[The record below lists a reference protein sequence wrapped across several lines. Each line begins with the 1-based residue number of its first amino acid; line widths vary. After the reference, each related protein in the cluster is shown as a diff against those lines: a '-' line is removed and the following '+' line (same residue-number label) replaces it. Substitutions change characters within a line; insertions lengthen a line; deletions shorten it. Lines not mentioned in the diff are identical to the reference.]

1 MKKLLTLSLA
11 LVLALSL
18 ILCADA
24 EEQWADYTCAEQQFS
39 TKIPVSGTAGYND
52 QQKGLVIYTD
62 VPGYI
67 PYVTISRRPM
77 DKKFSN
83 PVNYLNNV
91 YREYMENTY
100 GDRYLGMYGTAKKRD
115 IGGKQLISAEYRFKV
130 GDYTVV
136 HLQLIEV
143 RDAGDVEY
151 TVKYIDGKGDVT
163 LAVLDE
169 TVRNYRETDAA
180 PQAAQKEE
188 KAVLR
193 PADVSGMEPDTENG
207 IYYARI
213 TDTDRIE
220 DGGFFTAE
228 LYVLDTYPLE
238 QVNALQEGDKV
249 EVNGTVWT
257 VASLQPEQDGACE
270 LRVREELDGYIAF
283 TKDSETTY
291 TVRMN
296 DWAPSTMISSV
307 KIMLPLCNDFSFF
320 WMGADDDAQVY
331 DADAFIKLLR
341 DGSTAQLLT
350 QYNTM
355 IRFSNGLMDQIG
367 HMDYPTGP
375 EEEPIE
381 PDDAEEPLPDDS
393 GIVSDVPV
401 FLTPSV
407 FAEYFNAMMTALAD
421 KYAEALGEEG
431 VRIVKEDYTI
441 TQQDPQGV
449 FVYLGNNDWTVE
461 AGFLFENEADYLV
474 NAPALTLN
482 FNIRNTVPDG
492 AVFLTKSVL
501 TSLIAYHF
509 QGAVTYNDLADWFD
523 NVNDPSDTFTLPGY
537 TLSFLQSQD
546 YTQYAMTLPAEKNP
560 YLNGTIP
567 VAAE

>member
-1 MKKLLTLSLA
+1 MKKLLALTLALILVLSLA
-11 LVLALSL
+11 L
-18 ILCADA
+18 CAEA
-24 EEQWADYTCAEQQFS
+24 EEQWAVYTCTEQQFS
-39 TKIPVSGTAGYND
+39 TKIPVNGTAGYND

-62 VPGYI
+62 VAGYI
-67 PYVTISRRPM
+67 PYVTVSRRPM
-77 DKKFSN
+77 DRKFSN

-100 GDRYLGMYGTAKKRD
+100 ADRYLGMIGTAKTRE
-115 IGGKQLISAEYRFKV
+115 IGGRQLISAEYRFSV
-130 GDYTVV
+130 SGYTVV
-136 HLQLIEV
+136 QLQLMDV

-151 TVKYIDGKGDVT
+151 TVKYIDGKGDAT
-163 LAVLDE
+163 LAALNE
-169 TVRNYRETDAA
+169 AVRYYQETDVA
-180 PQAAQKEE
+180 PQNE

-193 PADVSGMEPDTENG
+193 PVDVSGMKADTENG
-207 IYYARI
+207 IYYTRI

-238 QVNALQEGDKV
+238 QVDALQDGDKV

-257 VASLQPEQDGACE
+257 VASLQPEQDGARE

-283 TKDSETTY
+283 RKDSDTTY

-296 DWAPSTMISSV
+296 DWAPSTMIASE
-307 KIMLPLCNDFSFF
+307 KIMLPLCNDFSVF
-320 WMGADDDAQVY
+320 WLGSDDDAQVY

-367 HMDYPTGP
+367 HMDYPAGP
-375 EEEPIE
+375 EKE
-381 PDDAEEPLPDDS
+381 PDTAEEPLPGD
-393 GIVSDVPV
+393 IETASDVPA

-407 FAEYFNAMMTALAD
+407 FASYFNSMMTALAD

-431 VRIVKEDYTI
+431 VAIVKEDYTI
-441 TQQDPQGV
+441 TKQDPQGV
-449 FVYLGNNDWTVE
+449 FVYLGNNEWTIE
-461 AGFLFENEADYLV
+461 AGFLFESEADYLV

-482 FNIRNTVPDG
+482 FSIRNTVPDG
-492 AVFLTKSVL
+492 AVYLTKRVL

-509 QGAVTYNDLADWFD
+509 QGAVEYKDLEDWFNTAD
-523 NVNDPSDTFTLPGY
+523 DPSDTFALPGY
-537 TLSFLQSQD
+537 TLSFLRSQD

-567 VAAE
+567 VETE